1 MIRSSFGR
9 TWLLDNSFQKI
20 LKLHLLDG
28 DDQDV
33 DVGDPADEL
42 QISASPL
49 GHGSLV
55 EDAEGK
61 LVAQVRDMLD
71 PANITKNVTSLKLTP
86 TKVFPPVMGS
96 VAEAC

>member
-1 MIRSSFGR
+1 MEKKRLR
-9 TWLLDNSFQKI
+9 RLLDNSFQII

-42 QISASPL
+42 QISAAPL

-71 PANITKNVTSLKLTP
+71 PANITKKCHFTLTD
-86 TKVFPPVMGS
+86 S
-96 VAEAC
+96 D